1 MGHPQGLS
9 AVNMHLP
16 LNSPR
21 SVMQVPVTPRGDAG
35 TLVSVPY
42 PPWSTFQ
49 SSAFWQVLLHW
60 AIPTLIAPAFVGC
73 IISFNPANAPPPK
86 SNPTETPIAP
96 FDPLTASIIRLAA
109 QVAYPYTALV
119 ARTNVADLDVLGY
132 NWRILSASVGL
143 AFSFAEAISGAP
155 QVFAKTLVHR
165 QRLGILN
172 GEREATPNRR
182 VIMAE
187 EEHAEVEID

>member
-1 MGHPQGLS
+1 M
-9 AVNMHLP
+9 
-16 LNSPR
+16 
-21 SVMQVPVTPRGDAG
+21 PVTPRGDAG

-49 SSAFWQVLLHW
+49 SSVFWQVLLHW

-73 IISFNPANAPPPK
+73 IISFNPANAPPK

-109 QVAYPYTALV
+109 QVAYPYTALA

-155 QVFAKTLVHR
+155 QVFAKTLVHQ